1 MAGPTTSTT
10 LNDLMPQI
18 VAEAL
23 FVASEKSLMRNLV
36 RMYDIPA
43 GQGKSIVVPRYPQ
56 VTATTLSEATA
67 PTETDVST
75 DGVTLTVSEVGLS
88 TTISDIALIGASSNV
103 VADLGRLFGEAIAR
117 KMDTD
122 VMALFDSIGA
132 VSNVGGVSTAA
143 SAALLAQAAA
153 KLRSQ
158 GYDTSADCA
167 FVMHPLVA
175 YDVKSAITNT
185 FANPASGD
193 VQNTAM
199 VAGYVGTLFGIPV
212 YESSLVGL
220 TGDTGGSTGDYACAL
235 IHRDALGIAMMKDI
249 TIESQREAQKRG
261 FSLTGSAVYATGVLY
276 NGAGVKMVFD
286 SSLA

>member
-23 FVASEKSLMRNLV
+23 FVASERSIMRNLV

-117 KMDTD
+117 KMDSD
-122 VMALFDSIGA
+122 VMALFNSFTT
-132 VSNVGGVSTAA
+132 NTVGSESTTATV
-143 SAALLAQAAA
+143 ALLAQAAA

-167 FVMHPLVA
+167 YILHPFVA
-175 YDVKSAITNT
+175 YDNKSNLTNT
-185 FANPASGD
+185 IANPASG
-193 VQNTAM
+193 VLQNEAM
-199 VAGYVGTLFGIPV
+199 AAGYVGTLFGIPV

-220 TGDTGGSTGDYACAL
+220 EQVVGGNAGDYCNAL

-261 FSLTGSAVYATGVLY
+261 FSLTGSAVYAVGELY
-276 NGAGVKMVFD
+276 DAAGVRMIFD
-286 SSLA
+286 STIA